1 VPCETV
7 EEFGVFGHAAHVNLK
22 EGKAILKRGELLKEL
37 FLSELLFR
45 ETVFVFVVSVEKTLH
60 DNAPSRWI
68 GSCIYT
74 TENVIVDFR
83 SCASFLVLSLSVGDV
98 VAMMFPTCLLS
109 LRPKRRGFSPLPLFS
124 FSSLN
129 RTSASSA
136 TWSPNQ

>member
-45 ETVFVFVVSVEKTLH
+45 ETAFVFVVSVEKTLH

-98 VAMMFPTCLLS
+98 VAFAAVTDITDHLHFCL
-109 LRPKRRGFSPLPLFS
+109 S
-124 FSSLN
+124 FAKWCAVG
-129 RTSASSA
+129 TDK
-136 TWSPNQ
+136 PIG